1 MRNSITF
8 KKMLLLFC
16 AVATPLFG
24 FSFFL
29 IHRNNAAEESRIL
42 SSVQEKTD
50 QTASTLAS
58 AIEQLYHTA
67 SRMAEQSNLRRLADT
82 GDLMSPYD
90 ISRNILLLQEQ
101 QTSIK
106 NANQYV
112 DNFIIYYEKF
122 GKAYNSAGDGVPSFF
137 EFSPEDYRI
146 LTDAYAAG
154 DFLALYNGSLTGIVV
169 PSSKSGF
176 LIRMDF
182 STDALTKMLTDAFS
196 EYEPYYTL
204 TLFDGRYHLTNLPSS
219 LQEAAEMPSPLTDSS
234 PEVFWQ
240 REKLD
245 GQTFYRFSAPLPY
258 GDGFITYLFSRNQ
271 LLPNSRFYQ
280 SIPLY
285 FFFFALG
292 SCYLF
297 IHGSYS
303 LIQRPIRMLIESF
316 QAINRQNY
324 SIRLP
329 EKQNSDFSYLYREFN
344 HMAGELERL
353 IERVYRQ
360 QLLLKKAELK
370 QLQAQINPHFL
381 YNSFFLLRRMIQD
394 ELYEEAEK
402 MTDTL
407 GMYFQYITRNSQE
420 QIPLSMEYRHAML
433 YCEIQQLRFEGRVS
447 ILTDP
452 LPAAAKG
459 LLVPKLILQPLLEN
473 AFNYGLKNKVE
484 NGILRVSV
492 REEGDGLTILVEDN
506 GEELTD
512 SGLAEI
518 QKNLRAATDQNPFL
532 EMTGILNIQRRLCIF
547 SDRKSRLEA
556 ERSSLGGLCIRLHL
570 TT

>member
-154 DFLALYNGSLTGIVV
+154 DFLALYDGSLTGIVV

-234 PEVFWQ
+234 RKFSGKEKSWTDRLSTVSPPRFLMETVSSPICSPE
-240 REKLD
+240 
-245 GQTFYRFSAPLPY
+245 T
-258 GDGFITYLFSRNQ
+258 
-271 LLPNSRFYQ
+271 
-280 SIPLY
+280 
-285 FFFFALG
+285 
-292 SCYLF
+292 
-297 IHGSYS
+297 SYC
-303 LIQRPIRMLIESF
+303 PTPAF
-316 QAINRQNY
+316 
-324 SIRLP
+324 
-329 EKQNSDFSYLYREFN
+329 
-344 HMAGELERL
+344 
-353 IERVYRQ
+353 
-360 QLLLKKAELK
+360 
-370 QLQAQINPHFL
+370 INPFPCI
-381 YNSFFLLRRMIQD
+381 SFSSPWVPAISLSTG
-394 ELYEEAEK
+394 A
-402 MTDTL
+402 
-407 GMYFQYITRNSQE
+407 
-420 QIPLSMEYRHAML
+420 IPS
-433 YCEIQQLRFEGRVS
+433 S
-447 ILTDP
+447 
-452 LPAAAKG
+452 
-459 LLVPKLILQPLLEN
+459 
-473 AFNYGLKNKVE
+473 
-484 NGILRVSV
+484 
-492 REEGDGLTILVEDN
+492 
-506 GEELTD
+506 
-512 SGLAEI
+512 SGLSA
-518 QKNLRAATDQNPFL
+518 
-532 EMTGILNIQRRLCIF
+532 C
-547 SDRKSRLEA
+547 
-556 ERSSLGGLCIRLHL
+556 
-570 TT
+570 